1 MNNVELMNTLIA
13 FTMITSLTLLK
24 LMKCVQASICHPSLH
39 FPEQKLFR
47 VIAYKRGYT
56 LRPWQSRPSLCN

>member
-47 VIAYKRGYT
+47 VRAYKRGYT
-56 LRPWQSRPSLCN
+56 LRPWQSRPSL